1 MGRYKQL
8 GGSKS
13 PCMKN
18 LPDCSADTLHGK
30 KKKKNN
36 PQGNPQS
43 KWALGAFNLILKK
56 WIMELCWQCWEGC
69 FQRWLRWLL
78 LESPAMSRTST
89 TGNGRFP
96 ECWWKE
102 TEREREVDSTQ
113 KFPTESSSLS
123 VFSPDPYLIEKLS
136 LLQLLGVRTGAWDS

>member
-30 KKKKNN
+30 KKKQTNN

-102 TEREREVDSTQ
+102 TERERGGFYSKISNWIIFSKCLLSGPLLNRKTQ
-113 KFPTESSSLS
+113 SPT
-123 VFSPDPYLIEKLS
+123 VAGGKDR
-136 LLQLLGVRTGAWDS
+136 GMG